1 MHNEKTASPLV
12 SRIKGYS
19 LDDGPG
25 IRSVVFFKGCPLDCV
40 WCHNPETKKS
50 TNELYHEKS
59 KCIGCES
66 CIAACP
72 RNAISFT
79 GDSFIDRDACRR
91 CFQCADV
98 CPPGALSRSGRVLHV
113 DEIVGKLK
121 RYKPFFDTSGGG
133 VTLSGGEPCLH
144 MDFISLLCR
153 SFRQEGIN
161 ILLQTCGLFDFG
173 RFEELVLPFITEI
186 YFDIKFI
193 SSRAHKKYCG
203 VGNERILENFSLLQ
217 RKSITDDFNLTPRT
231 PLIPNITD
239 EWENLDAIIGF
250 YIENGVKKT
259 TLLPNNPAWM
269 PKLEGLGETDTFTP
283 EDPIRRLYSIEKKAA
298 IGKAFRDKGIHID
311 FG

>member
-1 MHNEKTASPLV
+1 MYSEKTTSPLV
-12 SRIKGYS
+12 TRIKGYS

-40 WCHNPETKKS
+40 WCHNPETKES
-50 TNELYHEKS
+50 SNELYFEKS
-59 KCIGCES
+59 KCVGCES

-72 RNAISFT
+72 RNAISFA
-79 GDSFIDRDACRR
+79 DDNFIDRDACRR
-91 CFQCADV
+91 CFQCVDV
-98 CPPGALSRSGRVLHV
+98 CPSDALSRAGRELRV
-113 DEIVGKLK
+113 DEIVGELR

-153 SFRQEGIN
+153 SFREEGIH
-161 ILLQTCGLFDFG
+161 ILLETCGLFDLV

-193 SSRAHKKYCG
+193 SSRAHKRYCG
-203 VGNERILENFSLLQ
+203 VGNERILKNFSLLQ
-217 RKSITDDFNLTPRT
+217 RKSITDGFKLTPRI

-250 YIENGVKKT
+250 YIENGVKKA

-269 PKLEGLGETDTFTP
+269 PKLEGLGKTDNFAS

-298 IGKAFRDKGIHID
+298 IGKAFRSKGIEID